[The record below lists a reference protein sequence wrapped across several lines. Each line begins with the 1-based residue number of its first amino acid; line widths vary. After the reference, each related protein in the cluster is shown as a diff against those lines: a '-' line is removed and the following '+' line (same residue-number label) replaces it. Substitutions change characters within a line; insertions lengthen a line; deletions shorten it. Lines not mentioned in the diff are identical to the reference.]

1 MKVTKAIREFIEQQV
16 KIKEKQALEPFMKK
30 KEDAIQ
36 RANEAFEKL
45 EKEMNSMLQP
55 VLNKHNIEDK
65 LRVRLPNSEY
75 YLPEVKEY
83 NAKREEFYNKRHL
96 IIVEIIAEMEL
107 GGTKAEL
114 MDKINN
120 ISF

>member
-55 VLNKHNIEDK
+55 VLNKNNIEDK